1 MTCHPTLHNHHRT
14 PLTISTR
21 RGLLKTSLSAAL
33 GGVLGPTV
41 AGAFAGETG
50 QQHHSDKS
58 VILLWLEGG
67 PFQTDTFDPK
77 HSSDEKLGYRY
88 RPMSTSSIDLEIA
101 SSMPLLAAEG
111 RELAVIRSMVSREFD
126 HSPAQY
132 YMHTGWR
139 GTGALQAP
147 SIGSIVSHE
156 LGPQAGAGLPAFVS
170 IGTAGYPAG
179 YFGSAH
185 QPTVVWDPEQ
195 PPENLGLPAGVSTEA
210 FDRRLSYLKQ
220 LEAGDSTRSFANRFR
235 LGREEAVRFMRSK
248 HRSAFD
254 LSLESESSRDGYG
267 RTKFGDGCLL
277 ARRLVESGVRF
288 VQVRQTG
295 PVPTGYDTHSDHY
308 KVHDPMVRDLDRGM
322 SRLITDL
329 KLRGMLEST
338 VVIAAG
344 EFGRTPTINGNQ
356 GRDHW
361 TKGFSIAIAGGG
373 FRGGCSY
380 GSMNATGREID
391 EHPVSV
397 PDFLATI
404 CHAIGIDHHKE
415 YVDDFNRPI
424 KLVDEGEVIT
434 GILG

>member
-1 MTCHPTLHNHHRT
+1 MKCEPVHHSQHRT
-14 PLTISTR
+14 PLTVSTR
-21 RGLLKTSLSAAL
+21 RGTLKASLSTAL
-33 GGVLGPTV
+33 GLTLAPTV
-41 AGAFAGETG
+41 ASAFSGDSE
-50 QQHHSDKS
+50 QRNHSDKS

-77 HSSDEKLGYRY
+77 SSSDDKLAYKY
-88 RPMSTSSIDLEIA
+88 RPMSTSSLDLEIA
-101 SSMPLLAAEG
+101 SSMPLLAACG
-111 RELAVIRSMVSREFD
+111 DELAVIRSMVSLEFD

-147 SIGSIVSHE
+147 AIGSVVSHE
-156 LGPQAGAGLPAFVS
+156 LGAQAGAGLPAFVS

-185 QPTVVWDPEQ
+185 QPTIVWDPGQ
-195 PPENLGLPAGVSTEA
+195 PPENLGLPKGVSQQTL
-210 FDRRLSYLKQ
+210 DRRLNYLKA
-220 LEAGDSTRSFANRFR
+220 LESGQSAQKLASRFR
-235 LGREEAVRFMRSK
+235 LGRQEAVRFMRST
-248 HRSAFD
+248 HRGAFD
-254 LSLESESSRDGYG
+254 LALESEKSRDGYG

-295 PVPTGYDTHSDHY
+295 IVPTGYDTHSDHY
-308 KVHDPMVRDLDRGM
+308 RVHDLLVQDLDRSM
-322 SRLITDL
+322 SALIEDL
-329 KLRGMLEST
+329 RLRGMLDST

-344 EFGRTPTINGNQ
+344 EFGRTPTINSNL

-361 TKGFSIAIAGGG
+361 TKGFSVAIAGGG
-373 FRGGCSY
+373 FRGGCTY
-380 GSMNATGREID
+380 GSMTANGREID
-391 EHPVSV
+391 ENPVSV

-415 YVDDFNRPI
+415 YVDDFDRPI
-424 KLVDEGEVIT
+424 KLVDEGQVIT
-434 GILG
+434 DILS

>member
-1 MTCHPTLHNHHRT
+1 MMGPTL
-14 PLTISTR
+14 S
-21 RGLLKTSLSAAL
+21 S
-33 GGVLGPTV
+33 
-41 AGAFAGETG
+41 AFAGEAG
-50 QQHHSDKS
+50 RHYDAGKS

-77 HSSDEKLGYRY
+77 KSSDDKLGYRY
-88 RPMSTSSIDLEIA
+88 RPVSTSSPDLEIA
-101 SSMPLLAAEG
+101 ESLPLLAG
-111 RELAVIRSMVSREFD
+111 QGNELAVIRSMVSVEFD

-147 SIGSIVSHE
+147 AIGSIVSHE
-156 LGPQAGAGLPAFVS
+156 LGAQRGADLPAFVS
-170 IGTAGYPAG
+170 IGRSGFPSG
-179 YFGSAH
+179 YFGPAH

-195 PPENLGLPAGVSTEA
+195 PPENLGLPAGVSAESFA
-210 FDRRLSYLKQ
+210 RRLQYLKA
-220 LEAGDSTRSFANRFR
+220 LEAGDPTRTFADRFR
-235 LGREEAVRFMRSK
+235 AGRQEAVRFMRSK

-254 LSLESESSRDGYG
+254 ISRESEQVRDGFG
-267 RTKFGDGCLL
+267 RTQFGDSCLL

-288 VQVRQTG
+288 VQVRHTG
-295 PVPTGYDTHSDHY
+295 EESANYDTHENHY
-308 KVHDPMVRDLDRGM
+308 ALHDPLIRQLDRGM
-322 SRLITDL
+322 SQLIVDL

-380 GSMNATGREID
+380 GSMNATGQEID
-391 EHPVSV
+391 SNPVSV
-397 PDFLATI
+397 PDFLATL
-404 CHAIGIDHHKE
+404 CHAIGIDHDKE

-424 KLVDEGEVIT
+424 KLVDEGRVIT
-434 GILG
+434 EILG